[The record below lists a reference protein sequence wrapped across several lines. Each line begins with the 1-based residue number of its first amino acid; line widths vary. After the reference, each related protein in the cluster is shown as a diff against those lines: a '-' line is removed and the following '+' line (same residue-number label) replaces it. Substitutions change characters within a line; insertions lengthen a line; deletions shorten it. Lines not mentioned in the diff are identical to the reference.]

1 LSIDARRFHQPTA
14 SFNIGEETTMTRA
27 YLVSALAGAAL
38 LGFSTGAIAAV
49 AGEFGNYCAMGLTK
63 GEKKLTDCSISSK
76 IDGKTYCFG
85 NNTAKEAFVKDPAAN
100 VTKAQE
106 TFSAPAQ

>member
-1 LSIDARRFHQPTA
+1 
-14 SFNIGEETTMTRA
+14 MTRA

-49 AGEFGNYCAMGLTK
+49 AGEFGNYCAMGLVN

-76 IDGKTYCFG
+76 IDGKKTYCFG
-85 NNTAKEAFVKDPAAN
+85 NNAAKEAFMKDPEAN
-100 VTKAQE
+100 IAKAQE